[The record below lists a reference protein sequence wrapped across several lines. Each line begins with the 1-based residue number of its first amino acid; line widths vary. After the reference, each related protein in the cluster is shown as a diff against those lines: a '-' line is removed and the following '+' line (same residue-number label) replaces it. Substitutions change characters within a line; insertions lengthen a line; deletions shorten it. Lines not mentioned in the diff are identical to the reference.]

1 MLTRRGISQRIRL
14 LALALA
20 SALFGSLVTGTALE
34 AAYQPNMVSA
44 RQSLRQALTYLNQAT
59 PDKGGHRANAIN
71 FTQQAITEVNRGI
84 RYANNH

>member
-1 MLTRRGISQRIRL
+1 MMARHGIPQRIRL

-59 PDKGGHRANAIN
+59 PDKGGHRDNAIN
-71 FTQQAITEVNRGI
+71 LTRQAITEVNLGI